1 MLNVI
6 LFGPPGAGKG
16 TQAEFLT
23 QRYGILQLSTGDIL
37 RQAIASG
44 SDLGKQAKAFMNRG
58 ELVPDSM
65 VVDIIAQKLQA
76 HPEAKGFLFDGFP
89 RTSAQAAQLDDM
101 LTQHA
106 MRINV
111 MIQLEVQKAELLKR
125 LLNRGRTSG
134 RPDDQDESIIRNRI
148 EVYQQQTMPVAS
160 YYQHQGKLR
169 EVDGTGAIAQI
180 SQRIFDILDHI

>member
-44 SDLGKQAKAFMNRG
+44 SELGKQAKAFMNRG

-65 VVDIIAQKLQA
+65 VVYIIAQELQA
-76 HPEAKGFLFDGFP
+76 HPQAKGFLFDGFP
-89 RTSAQAAQLDDM
+89 RTSAQAAQLDAM
-101 LTQHA
+101 LTQNA
-106 MRINV
+106 MRIDV
-111 MIQLEVQKAELLKR
+111 MVLLEVPKPELLKR

-134 RPDDQDESIIRNRI
+134 RADDQDEFIIRNRI
-148 EVYQQQTMPVAS
+148 EVYQQQTMPVAD
-160 YYQHQGKLR
+160 YYQRQGKLR
-169 EVDGTGAIAQI
+169 SVDGTGAIAEI
-180 SQRIFDILDHI
+180 SERLFAILDNI